1 MFSPLF
7 PKWLKVSQVWCI
19 CKDQFLGFAKR
30 LIIFRNSHSKM
41 NNFISKPFHF
51 NFLTLVVHLAL
62 LSCSKVNLH
71 ARIVSSIF
79 PSILT
84 SCSVHVEV
92 MQHNAAGTMFHF
104 RDSLL
109 RKMWSKIFLRLF
121 CHSSIFDRFLEFR
134 TNKFNLKSLRFLG
147 HFAAFYGYFYFPVCQ
162 CWRLSVLSQSF
173 QFPERTALRNIQRL
187 GNCFK
192 NQFFFETFTEE
203 SISWMTFCI

>member
-92 MQHNAAGTMFHF
+92 MQHNAAGTMLHF

-147 HFAAFYGYFYFPVCQ
+147 HCCFLWLLLFPS
-162 CWRLSVLSQSF
+162 LSVLEAFSF
-173 QFPERTALRNIQRL
+173 VTVLSVSRKD
-187 GNCFK
+187 CFK
-192 NQFFFETFTEE
+192 KHSKVGKLF
-203 SISWMTFCI
+203 